1 MAYFANLNENN
12 IVIQVIFIDNSDS
25 PDEQT
30 GIAYCNS
37 VLPGNWIQTSY
48 NKTIRKNYAGIGYLY
63 DEEKDAFIP
72 PKPFESWSLDEDSC
86 LWNPPT
92 PRPTEGEWLW
102 KEESLSWVEFS

>member
-1 MAYFANLNENN
+1 
-12 IVIQVIFIDNSDS
+12 
-25 PDEQT
+25 
-30 GIAYCNS
+30 
-37 VLPGNWIQTSY
+37 
-48 NKTIRKNYAGIGYLY
+48 LY